1 MILLQSGSDSG
12 MLLGVGPGPG
22 ESVSSLS
29 WWPWAARVASH
40 IDTREAGGGRGW
52 KKIVG

>member
-1 MILLQSGSDSG
+1 MIHLEIGSDSG
-12 MLLGVGPGPG
+12 MLIGVGPGRA

-40 IDTREAGGGRGW
+40 IDTREWEADGDGRS
-52 KKIVG
+52 